1 MTGKFAQRWL
11 RGSFLHSSIAKC
23 WIKDVLWQENLH
35 LATKSQVLQPA
46 GLLPPQIW
54 RAWLDFVEG
63 KFWERWIWIGRCVRF
78 CLQTNPTVLAKML
91 AMWKVGGIKI
101 AWNFFLQTHKEI
113 SEKRNI
119 FVNPSVTENFQR
131 EHFSGRVCRNRHGL
145 SFPNI
150 SLRKGGTKL
159 VDRVLLAQSRLRVTK
174 RDLLVKT
181 WEPFKNYSADFFR

>member
-63 KFWERWIWIGRCVRF
+63 KFWERWIWIGRSVRF

-113 SEKRNI
+113 SEKRNF

-131 EHFSGRVCRNRHGL
+131 EHFSGRVL
-145 SFPNI
+145 SEIPQTQVSEYLYKRGVFWPPEAELQKRADHADQ
-150 SLRKGGTKL
+150 S
-159 VDRVLLAQSRLRVTK
+159 VL
-174 RDLLVKT
+174 
-181 WEPFKNYSADFFR
+181 FFSGRC